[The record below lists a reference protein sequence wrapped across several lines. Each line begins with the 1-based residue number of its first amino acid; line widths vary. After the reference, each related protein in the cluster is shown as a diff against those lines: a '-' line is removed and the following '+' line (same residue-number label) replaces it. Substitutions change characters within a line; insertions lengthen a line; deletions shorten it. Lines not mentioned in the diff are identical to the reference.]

1 MCLVSKRVKQKA
13 LKTSQ
18 KQLRYEY
25 MDCEE
30 KCKFYSFTANHK
42 ALKEELK
49 NRKFL
54 MNVIGNS
61 MNIMKNFLQLCQTT
75 SLKH

>member
-54 MNVIGNS
+54 MNVIKYQNS
-61 MNIMKNFLQLCQTT
+61 KRYVNKQKTIK
-75 SLKH
+75 